1 MRGLWVKDLLLL
13 QKQLKTFL
21 VFMVIAAFNAYMI
34 KSVPVIFIMMAF
46 FFVTTTSSTIFYDQE
61 NHGFLY
67 LFTLPTRKKDYV
79 IQKLLLVLVSS
90 LAAVG
95 LSFVLIFLMIQFDPG
110 LQANAEELLYT
121 ALAGFFFGCLY
132 GAIIT
137 PLYLR
142 YGTEKARMLLFAIM
156 GIFALAGILIQKTGV
171 LEGMM
176 DSRFIA
182 SLEAFNS
189 LQITGF
195 ILVLTSAVMV
205 LSTFVSR
212 RFIDKSVAF

>member
-1 MRGLWVKDLLLL
+1 MKGLWVKDLLLL

-21 VFMVIAAFNAYMI
+21 IFMVIAAFNAYTI
-34 KSVPVIFIMMAF
+34 KSVPVVFIMMAF

-79 IQKLLLVLVSS
+79 IQKQLLILASS
-90 LAAVG
+90 LVAAG
-95 LSFVLIFLMIQFDPG
+95 LSIVLIFLMMQFDPE
-110 LQANAEELLYT
+110 LQASAQSLLYT
-121 ALAGFFFGCLY
+121 ALSAFFFGCLY
-132 GAIIT
+132 GAVIT

-156 GIFALAGILIQKTGV
+156 GIFALAGIMIQKTGV

-176 DSRFIA
+176 DSGFIA
-182 SLEAFNS
+182 SVEAFNS
-189 LQITGF
+189 LQITG
-195 ILVLTSAVMV
+195 LVLALTSAVML
-205 LSTFVSR
+205 LSTFISR
-212 RFIDKSVAF
+212 RFIEKSVAF

>member
-21 VFMVIAAFNAYMI
+21 IFMVIAAFNAYTI
-34 KSVPVIFIMMAF
+34 KSVPVVFIMMAF

-79 IQKLLLVLVSS
+79 IQKLRLVLVSS
-90 LAAVG
+90 LVAVG
-95 LSFVLIFLMIQFDPG
+95 LSFVLIFLMMQFDLE
-110 LQANAEELLYT
+110 LQTSGQDLLYS
-121 ALAGFFFGCLY
+121 ALYSFFYGCFY

-142 YGTEKARMLLFAIM
+142 YGTEKARVFIFAIM
-156 GIFALAGILIQKTGV
+156 GILAMVIILLQKTGV
-171 LEGMM
+171 LDNLESSEFI
-176 DSRFIA
+176 DSVA
-182 SLEAFNS
+182 AFNP
-189 LQITGF
+189 LQITSL
-195 ILVLTSAVMV
+195 ILALLGV
-205 LSTFVSR
+205 STIVSR
-212 RFIDKSVAF
+212 RFIEKSVAF

>member
-1 MRGLWVKDLLLL
+1 MKGLWVKDLLLL

-21 VFMVIAAFNAYMI
+21 IFMVIAAFNAYTI
-34 KSVPVIFIMMAF
+34 KSVPVIFIFMTF
-46 FFVTTTSSTIFYDQE
+46 FFVTTAASTIFYDQE

-79 IQKLLLVLVSS
+79 IQKQLLILASS
-90 LAAVG
+90 LVAVVA
-95 LSFVLIFLMIQFDPG
+95 SLILILLMMQFDPE
-110 LQANAEELLYT
+110 LRASSEELFYT
-121 ALAGFFFGCLY
+121 ALTGFFLGCLY

-156 GIFALAGILIQKTGV
+156 GVFALVGILIQKTGV

-176 DSRFIA
+176 DSSFIA
-182 SLEAFNS
+182 SVEAFNS
-189 LQITGF
+189 LQITG
-195 ILVLTSAVMV
+195 LVLVLVSVNLV
-205 LSTFVSR
+205 LSTLVSR

>member
-21 VFMVIAAFNAYMI
+21 IFMVIAAFNAYTI
-34 KSVPVIFIMMAF
+34 KSVPVVFIMMAF

-79 IQKLLLVLVSS
+79 IQKQLLILASS
-90 LAAVG
+90 LVAVV
-95 LSFVLIFLMIQFDPG
+95 LSIVLIFLMMQFDPE
-110 LQANAEELLYT
+110 LRASAQELLYT
-121 ALAGFFFGCLY
+121 ALVGFFLGCLY

-142 YGTEKARMLLFAIM
+142 YGTEKARMLLFAIL
-156 GIFALAGILIQKTGV
+156 GVFALVGILIQKTGV
-171 LEGMM
+171 LGGILESG
-176 DSRFIA
+176 IVA
-182 SLEAFNS
+182 SVESFNA
-189 LQITGF
+189 LQITG
-195 ILVLTSAVMV
+195 LVLVLVSGVMV
-205 LSTFVSR
+205 LSTLVSQ
-212 RFIDKSVAF
+212 RFIEKSVAF

>member
-1 MRGLWVKDLLLL
+1 MKGLWVKDLLLL

-21 VFMVIAAFNAYMI
+21 VFMVIAAFNAYTI
-34 KSVPVIFIMMAF
+34 KSVPVIFIFMTF
-46 FFVTTTSSTIFYDQE
+46 FFVTTAASTIFYDQE

-79 IQKLLLVLVSS
+79 IQKQLLILASS
-90 LAAVG
+90 LVAVG
-95 LSFVLIFLMIQFDPG
+95 LSLVLIFLMMQFDRE
-110 LQANAEELLYT
+110 LQVGVQELLYT
-121 ALAGFFFGCLY
+121 ALSGFFFGCLY

-156 GIFALAGILIQKTGV
+156 GVFALVGILIQKTG
-171 LEGMM
+171 LLDAIMN
-176 DSRFIA
+176 SSFIA
-182 SLEAFNS
+182 SVEAFNS
-189 LQITGF
+189 LQITGL
-195 ILVLTSAVMV
+195 ILALTGAVMV

>member
-1 MRGLWVKDLLLL
+1 MKGLWVKDLLLL

-21 VFMVIAAFNAYMI
+21 MFVLIAAFNAYTI

-46 FFVTTTSSTIFYDQE
+46 FFVTTSASTIFYDQE

-90 LAAVG
+90 LVAVG
-95 LSFVLIFLMIQFDPG
+95 LSVGLILLMMPFVPE
-110 LQANAEELLYT
+110 LQTSAQDLLYN
-121 ALAGFFFGCLY
+121 ALYSFFYGCFY

-142 YGTEKARMLLFAIM
+142 YGTEKARVFIFAIM
-156 GIFALAGILIQKTGV
+156 GILAMVIILLQKTGV
-171 LEGMM
+171 LDNLESSEFI
-176 DSRFIA
+176 DSVA
-182 SLEAFNS
+182 AFNP
-189 LQITGF
+189 LQITSL
-195 ILVLTSAVMV
+195 ILALLGV
-205 LSTFVSR
+205 STIVSR
-212 RFIDKSVAF
+212 RFIEKSVAF

>member
-1 MRGLWVKDLLLL
+1 MKGLWVKDLLLL

-21 VFMVIAAFNAYMI
+21 IFMVIAAFNAYTI
-34 KSVPVIFIMMAF
+34 KSVPVIFIFMTF
-46 FFVTTTSSTIFYDQE
+46 FFVTTAASTIFYDQE

-79 IQKLLLVLVSS
+79 IQKQLLILASS
-90 LAAVG
+90 LVAVL
-95 LSFVLIFLMIQFDPG
+95 LSLVLIFLMMQFDPE
-110 LQANAEELLYT
+110 LQASAQEVLYT
-121 ALAGFFFGCLY
+121 ALSGFFFGCLY

-156 GIFALAGILIQKTGV
+156 GIFALAGIMIQKTGV

-176 DSRFIA
+176 DSSFIA
-182 SLEAFNS
+182 SVEAFNS
-189 LQITGF
+189 LQITGL
-195 ILVLTSAVMV
+195 ILALTGAVMV

-212 RFIDKSVAF
+212 RFIDKSVAL

>member
-21 VFMVIAAFNAYMI
+21 IFMVIAAFNAYTI

-46 FFVTTTSSTIFYDQE
+46 FFVTTAASTIFYDQE

-90 LAAVG
+90 LVAVG
-95 LSFVLIFLMIQFDPG
+95 LSFVLIFLMMQFDPG

-156 GIFALAGILIQKTGV
+156 GVFALAGILHPKDRCARGN
-171 LEGMM
+171 
-176 DSRFIA
+176 D
-182 SLEAFNS
+182 
-189 LQITGF
+189 GF
-195 ILVLTSAVMV
+195 QLYC
-205 LSTFVSR
+205 
-212 RFIDKSVAF
+212 

>member
-1 MRGLWVKDLLLL
+1 MKGLWVKDLLLL

-21 VFMVIAAFNAYMI
+21 MFVLIAAFNAYTI

-46 FFVTTTSSTIFYDQE
+46 FFVTTSASTIFYDQE

-90 LAAVG
+90 LVAVG
-95 LSFVLIFLMIQFDPG
+95 LSFVLIFLMMQFDLE
-110 LQANAEELLYT
+110 LQTSGQDLLYS
-121 ALAGFFFGCLY
+121 ALYSFFFGCFY
-132 GAIIT
+132 GSIIT

-142 YGTEKARMLLFAIM
+142 YGTEKARVFIFAIM
-156 GIFALAGILIQKTGV
+156 GALAMGIILIEKTGV
-171 LEGMM
+171 LDG
-176 DSRFIA
+176 IA
-182 SLEAFNS
+182 GSEFMANVATLNS
-189 LQITGF
+189 LQITG
-195 ILVLTSAVMV
+195 LTLALTSAMLGV
-205 LSTFVSR
+205 STIVSR

>member
-21 VFMVIAAFNAYMI
+21 IFMVIAAFNAYTI
-34 KSVPVIFIMMAF
+34 KSVPVIFIFMTF
-46 FFVTTTSSTIFYDQE
+46 FFVTTAASTIFYDQE

-79 IQKLLLVLVSS
+79 IQKQLLILASS
-90 LAAVG
+90 LVAVL
-95 LSFVLIFLMIQFDPG
+95 LSLVLIFLMMQFDPE
-110 LQANAEELLYT
+110 LQASAEELLYT
-121 ALAGFFFGCLY
+121 ALAGFFLGCLY

-156 GIFALAGILIQKTGV
+156 GVFALAGILIQKTGV

-176 DSRFIA
+176 DSSFIA
-182 SLEAFNS
+182 SVEAFNS
-189 LQITGF
+189 LQITGL
-195 ILVLTSAVMV
+195 ILALTGAVMV
-205 LSTFVSR
+205 LSTLVSQ

>member
-1 MRGLWVKDLLLL
+1 MKGLWVKDLLLL

-21 VFMVIAAFNAYMI
+21 IFMVIAAFNAYTI
-34 KSVPVIFIMMAF
+34 KSVPVIFIFMTF
-46 FFVTTTSSTIFYDQE
+46 FFVTTAASTIFYDQE

-79 IQKLLLVLVSS
+79 IQKQLLILASS
-90 LAAVG
+90 LVAAG
-95 LSFVLIFLMIQFDPG
+95 LSIILIFLMMQFDSE
-110 LQANAEELLYT
+110 LQASAQELLYT
-121 ALAGFFFGCLY
+121 ALSALFFGCLY
-132 GAIIT
+132 GAVIT

-156 GIFALAGILIQKTGV
+156 GVFALVGILIQKTGI
-171 LEGMM
+171 LEGILE
-176 DSRFIA
+176 SGIVA
-182 SLEAFNS
+182 SVEAFNA
-189 LQITGF
+189 LQITGL
-195 ILVLTSAVMV
+195 ILALTGAVMV

>member
-21 VFMVIAAFNAYMI
+21 IFMLIAAFNAYTI
-34 KSVPVIFIMMAF
+34 KSVPVVFIMMAF

-90 LAAVG
+90 LVAVG
-95 LSFVLIFLMIQFDPG
+95 LSFVLIFLMMPFDPE
-110 LQANAEELLYT
+110 LQTSGQDLLYS
-121 ALAGFFFGCLY
+121 ALYSFFFGCFY
-132 GAIIT
+132 GSIIT

-142 YGTEKARMLLFAIM
+142 YGTEKARMLLLAIM
-156 GIFALAGILIQKTGV
+156 GVFALVGILIQKTGV

-176 DSRFIA
+176 DSSFIA
-182 SLEAFNS
+182 SAEAFNS
-189 LQITGF
+189 LQITG
-195 ILVLTSAVMV
+195 LVLALTGAVMV
-205 LSTFVSR
+205 LSTLVSQ